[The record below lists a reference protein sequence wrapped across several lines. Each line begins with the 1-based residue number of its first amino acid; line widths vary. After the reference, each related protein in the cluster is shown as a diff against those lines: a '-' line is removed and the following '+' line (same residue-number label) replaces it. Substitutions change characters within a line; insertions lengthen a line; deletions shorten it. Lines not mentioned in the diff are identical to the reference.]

1 MSLVLNEIVETACM
15 TGLSYED
22 AWDATPK
29 ELGVV
34 TRAWHKA
41 VAVSAWT
48 NGVYF
53 AAAIGVSFSKNAK
66 YPENPLV
73 EFENEVDPDMEL
85 TEEEQEYWRKR
96 LMANFDQFQRS
107 DNEDE

>member
-1 MSLVLNEIVETACM
+1 M
-15 TGLSYED
+15 TGMSYED

-34 TRAWHKA
+34 SRAWHKA
-41 VAVSAWT
+41 VAVKAWT
-48 NGVYF
+48 NGIYV
-53 AAAIGVSFSKNAK
+53 ASAIGMSFSKNAK

-73 EFENEVDPDMEL
+73 ELENEVDPDMEL

-96 LMANFDQFQRS
+96 LMANFEQFQRS
-107 DNEDE
+107 DKEDE